1 MNNPMSAKCFL
12 GYFEPLQPI
21 LALKMRRS
29 KKLSCKKGG
38 VDCRVSRRERD
49 IPNTFTPTTYPLLR
63 FGFGNIPQ
71 LVERHS
77 QSVTWKKT
85 FSWDATSLASY
96 RED

>member
-1 MNNPMSAKCFL
+1 MNKPVSAKCYS
-12 GYFEPLQPI
+12 GI
-21 LALKMRRS
+21 LSDLPQCS
-29 KKLSCKKGG
+29 LVLSRLRKYNWKKGG
-38 VDCRVSRRERD
+38 VDCEVSRRERD